1 MRNLESLIGSLFGG
15 KPTDDKDLRE
25 LLKSLPEPPKELQET
40 LNGLLGSVQDALSGK
55 PCRFC
60 GKVHGASDPQVPEY
74 NESAGAAAEVEWTP
88 REMTAIQFLPT
99 NVGEVLNFLHQRKV
113 PFGYVVTSNGEER
126 ILLLDLTS
134 PEVGVDTEVLVY
146 GKWAVVS
153 GSRENGDL
161 AYVAYDDEIFR
172 RHLRVKSPAATSET
186 NDDTEDEL
194 SRIGDDLLDKA
205 EQGALSAYNGE

>member
-1 MRNLESLIGSLFGG
+1 MGILESIFGG

-99 NVGEVLNFLHQRKV
+99 NVGEVLNFLHQHKV
-113 PFGYVVTSNGEER
+113 PFGYMVTPSGGER
-126 ILLLDLTS
+126 VLLLDLTS
-134 PEVGVDTEVLVY
+134 PEVDVDTEVLVY

-161 AYVAYDDEIFR
+161 AYVTYDDEIFR
-172 RHLRVKSPAATSET
+172 RQLRVKSPATTSET
-186 NDDTEDEL
+186 SDSAEEEL
-194 SRIGDDLLDKA
+194 DQLGDDLLNKA